1 MTDGLPPLEPRRR
14 ADGLPPLGPRPEG
27 PAGLPPL
34 GDPGDAAPPP
44 AEGAAAEATRE
55 LPPLAA
61 EATRELPPIGDA
73 PRATPPRAPSAAAPA
88 RPSGRRAGT
97 AALVTLAVLGAGVV
111 GGVASRAFDGGDGTP
126 APAVQTPAA
135 VTTTNAT
142 SSDSLAG
149 VVSQAAPAVVQV
161 QSSSGQGSGVIVE
174 PSGLVVTNNHVI
186 RGDSS
191 VTLITADDRR
201 VPATVITSDE
211 RQDLAILRPEGAV
224 GRGAELA
231 DEPDGGLRQGDRVFA
246 IGSPFGLQGTVTA
259 GVVSAVGRT
268 NDEGVPMVQI
278 DAPINPGNSG
288 GGLFDLRGRL
298 VGIPTS
304 ILGPI
309 SGNVGI
315 GFAVPVSRVRA
326 MLDSAQVGAATT
338 PAPTPVPTP

>member
-1 MTDGLPPLEPRRR
+1 MSDALPPLEPRPR

-27 PAGLPPL
+27 SSHLPPL
-34 GDPGDAAPPP
+34 ERAAPAPPP
-44 AEGAAAEATRE
+44 ADPADAG
-55 LPPLAA
+55 
-61 EATRELPPIGDA
+61 TRELPPIDTSRSAGPPPPPPPASSARSAPAA
-73 PRATPPRAPSAAAPA
+73 PRPPR
-88 RPSGRRAGT
+88 GRAGT

-111 GGVASRAFDGGDGTP
+111 GGLSARAFEGDDSSP
-126 APAVQTPAA
+126 APVVETPAA
-135 VTTTNAT
+135 VSTP
-142 SSDSLAG
+142 SSSSADGSIAG
-149 VVSQAAPAVVQV
+149 VVAQAAPSVVQV
-161 QSSSGQGSGVIVE
+161 QSSSGQGSGVIVA

-186 RGDSS
+186 QGDST
-191 VTLITADDRR
+191 VTLVTADDRR
-201 VPATVITSDE
+201 VPATVIAADE

-231 DEPDGGLRQGDRVFA
+231 DEADAGLRQGDRVFA

-268 NDEGVPMVQI
+268 NDEGVPMIQI

-326 MLDSAQVGAATT
+326 MLDAASSGSA
-338 PAPTPVPTP
+338 PAPTPTP

>member
-1 MTDGLPPLEPRRR
+1 MSDALPPLEPRPR
-14 ADGLPPLGPRPEG
+14 ADGLPPLGPRPETSSN
-27 PAGLPPL
+27 LPPIQ
-34 GDPGDAAPPP
+34 GPPPEAPPP
-44 AEGAAAEATRE
+44 
-55 LPPLAA
+55 PPPPPPDGG
-61 EATRELPPIGDA
+61 TRELPPIDGG
-73 PRATPPRAPSAAAPA
+73 RATTTTLSRPAAAP

-111 GGVASRAFDGGDGTP
+111 GGLSARAFDGGDSSP
-126 APAVQTPAA
+126 APVVETPAA
-135 VTTTNAT
+135 VTNPTT
-142 SSDSLAG
+142 SSTDGSIAG
-149 VVSQAAPAVVQV
+149 VVAQAAPSVVQV
-161 QSSSGQGSGVIVE
+161 QSSSGQGSGVVVA
-174 PSGLVVTNNHVI
+174 PSGLVVTNNHVV
-186 RGDSS
+186 RGDTT
-191 VTLITADDRR
+191 VTLITSDDRR
-201 VPATVITSDE
+201 VPATVVTADE
-211 RQDLAILRPEGAV
+211 RQDLAILRPEGTV

-231 DEPDGGLRQGDRVFA
+231 GEPDGGLRQGDRVFA

-326 MLDSAQVGAATT
+326 MLDSVGST
-338 PAPTPVPTP
+338 PAPTPTP

>member
-1 MTDGLPPLEPRRR
+1 VSDALPPLEPRPR
-14 ADGLPPLGPRPEG
+14 ADGLPALGPRPES
-27 PAGLPPL
+27 ASNLPPL
-34 GDPGDAAPPP
+34 EDPGAAQRPPDPADA
-44 AEGAAAEATRE
+44 G
-55 LPPLAA
+55 
-61 EATRELPPIGDA
+61 TRELPPIDRPSAGA
-73 PRATPPRAPSAAAPA
+73 PPPPPRAAPA
-88 RPSGRRAGT
+88 PATARPPRRRAGS

-111 GGVASRAFDGGDGTP
+111 GGLSARGLDGGDG
-126 APAVQTPAA
+126 APAAVVETPAA
-135 VTTTNAT
+135 ITTPSAPPAEG
-142 SSDSLAG
+142 SIAG
-149 VVSQAAPAVVQV
+149 VVAQAAPAVVQV

-174 PSGLVVTNNHVI
+174 PSGLVVTNNHVV
-186 RGDSS
+186 RGDGT
-191 VTLITADDRR
+191 VTLVTSDDRR
-201 VPATVITSDE
+201 VPATVIVADE
-211 RQDLAILRPEGAV
+211 RQDLAILRPQGAI

-231 DEPDGGLRQGDRVFA
+231 GETDGGLRQGDRVFA

-315 GFAVPVSRVRA
+315 GFAVPISRVRA
-326 MLDSAQVGAATT
+326 MLDAASSAST
-338 PAPTPVPTP
+338 PTPTPTP

>member
-1 MTDGLPPLEPRRR
+1 VSDALPPLEPRPR

-27 PAGLPPL
+27 SSHLPPL
-34 GDPGDAAPPP
+34 QSSGADLPPP
-44 AEGAAAEATRE
+44 DPADAG
-55 LPPLAA
+55 
-61 EATRELPPIGDA
+61 TRELPPIGH
-73 PRATPPRAPSAAAPA
+73 AAAPGA
-88 RPSGRRAGT
+88 PPPPPRSPRARPAAEPRPSGRRAGT
-97 AALVTLAVLGAGVV
+97 AVFVTLAVLGAGVV
-111 GGVASRAFDGGDGTP
+111 GGLSARAFDGDDP
-126 APAVQTPAA
+126 APAAVVETPAA
-135 VTTTNAT
+135 VTTPSAPSTDGSIA
-142 SSDSLAG
+142 DE
-149 VVSQAAPAVVQV
+149 VSRAAPAVVQV

-186 RGDSS
+186 RGDST
-191 VTLITADDRR
+191 VTLVTSDDRR
-201 VPATVITSDE
+201 VAATVVAADE

-231 DEPDGGLRQGDRVFA
+231 EETDGGLRQGDRVFA

-268 NDEGVPMVQI
+268 NEEGVPMIQI

-326 MLDSAQVGAATT
+326 MLDAASGSST
-338 PAPTPVPTP
+338 PSPTPTP

>member
-1 MTDGLPPLEPRRR
+1 MLPSV
-14 ADGLPPLGPRPEG
+14 EG
-27 PAGLPPL
+27 
-34 GDPGDAAPPP
+34 
-44 AEGAAAEATRE
+44 
-55 LPPLAA
+55 
-61 EATRELPPIGDA
+61 
-73 PRATPPRAPSAAAPA
+73 
-88 RPSGRRAGT
+88 
-97 AALVTLAVLGAGVV
+97 VLGAGVV
-111 GGVASRAFDGGDGTP
+111 GGLSARAFEGDESAP
-126 APAVQTPAA
+126 APVVETPAA
-135 VTTTNAT
+135 VSTP
-142 SSDSLAG
+142 SSSSADGSIAG
-149 VVSQAAPAVVQV
+149 VVAQAAPSVVQV

-186 RGDSS
+186 QGDST
-191 VTLITADDRR
+191 VTLVTSDDRR
-201 VPATVITSDE
+201 VSATVIAADE

-231 DEPDGGLRQGDRVFA
+231 DEADGGLRQGDRVFA

-268 NDEGVPMVQI
+268 NDEGVPMIQI

-326 MLDSAQVGAATT
+326 MLDAASSGNS
-338 PAPTPVPTP
+338 PAPTPTP